1 MELHRCLI
9 LICPRVVSACLL
21 AGMLTGCTV
30 VGPTA
35 LRSGRLA
42 YNEAIIETD
51 NQQMLLAVVRNR
63 YGENSNLLAVA
74 SVTANVTVTTSSGI
88 QLGFGDDDSYA
99 GNLVPLAVGAVYE
112 ENPTISYVPVGGAR
126 YAEQLLSP
134 IPLAVL
140 ARLTATLADP
150 TYIYGALV
158 ASANGIQNPDF
169 VFFPD
174 DRDTRFSRFAL
185 IMTRLTQAQRLHWIE
200 DLRHTGHFSIVIDRY
215 APAHTDDVDELLNLL
230 GLPAPENRSTQI
242 VLPVS
247 LALHGRESDAVGIT
261 TRSVVDLM
269 EMLSAAV
276 ELPQADQRTGVAVTY
291 PPAGAAG
298 SDLRV
303 RYSTTKPERAAVAVQ
318 YRDGWFYIA
327 ETDQAAKQFF
337 RLMAMLWSATMVEN
351 AARGSAAPVLTVPV
365 SR

>member
-1 MELHRCLI
+1 
-9 LICPRVVSACLL
+9 
-21 AGMLTGCTV
+21 
-30 VGPTA
+30 
-35 LRSGRLA
+35 
-42 YNEAIIETD
+42 
-51 NQQMLLAVVRNR
+51 MLLAVVRNR
-63 YGENSNLLAVA
+63 YGANSNLLAVA
-74 SVTANVTVTTSSGI
+74 SGTASVSVTTSSGI

-99 GNLVPLAVGAVYE
+99 GNPVPLGVGAVYE

-134 IPLAVL
+134 IPLSVV

-150 TYIYGALV
+150 TYIYGALI

-169 VFFPD
+169 LFFPTD
-174 DRDTRFSRFAL
+174 PGTRFNRFAL

-200 DLRHTGHFSIVIDRY
+200 DPRHTGQFSIVIDRY
-215 APAHTDDVDELLNLL
+215 APAHTDDVAELLNLL
-230 GLPAPENRSTQI
+230 GLTAPGDRSTQI

-276 ELPQADQRTGVAVTY
+276 DLPQADQRTGVAVTY
-291 PPAGAAG
+291 PPAGPAG

-318 YRDGWFYIA
+318 YRGGW
-327 ETDQAAKQFF
+327 
-337 RLMAMLWSATMVEN
+337 S
-351 AARGSAAPVLTVPV
+351 
-365 SR
+365 